1 MSKDSALFV
10 GSWQK
15 VLIKVILL
23 LLVLFVVYSLIKKIF
38 KKKPKS
44 QLEVE
49 DFIQNEL
56 PHTTPVDNSTQNDP
70 ATISDSESELVAN
83 GLQNAMMGW
92 GTSDDVLYG
101 LDCYNGASLNKI
113 YSSFGVREYDG
124 WNPYD
129 TPEMLDLFGWF
140 GNELSNTSGEIRWN
154 GDNCVPNCTSIL
166 SMCGELTYQ
175 RNIWSKS
182 SIPVTF

>member
-38 KKKPKS
+38 KTKPKS

-56 PHTTPVDNSTQNDP
+56 PNTIPIDNSTNNDP
-70 ATISDSESELVAN
+70 DTISDSEAQLKAN
-83 GLQNAMMGW
+83 MLQTAMLGW
-92 GTSDDVLYG
+92 GTTDSALDG
-101 LDCYNGASLNKI
+101 LQCYNGASLNKI
-113 YSSFGVREYDG
+113 YSSFGVRAYDG

-129 TPEMLDLFGWF
+129 DPDMLDLFGWF
-140 GNELSNTSGEIRWN
+140 SNELSDFHDYQTS
-154 GDNCVPNCTSIL
+154 DCVPECNSIIDL
-166 SMCGELTYQ
+166 CGELTMQ
-175 RNIWSKS
+175 RYIWSRS